1 VTEKAVSKG
10 RVLVTGAT
18 GFLGKFVVREL
29 KQAGYEVSETSKSLG
44 YDLRNEAEALMSVWL
59 ARPDTVVHL
68 ARTQANTPDTRGTAF
83 RDTLLMN
90 LNVAHATTMARA
102 KLVTV
107 AHPSINSGVSML
119 NGEASGQI
127 TLGALL
133 RHYEAQYGLESRSL
147 VFSELYGPFMR
158 PQEGFLDVLTLINTF
173 LLAKLRNQPTV
184 ILSGTG
190 EAKRQL
196 LCVTDAA
203 KAVLKACEKPMENG
217 YVFLAGKDML
227 KEHDLVDMVTKAC
240 QYEGMVEW
248 DGEDQSPFRP
258 PPLDAPK
265 ENELGIV
272 PQMSLEHGLATMV
285 AMRLETAGVKGGGAA

>member
-1 VTEKAVSKG
+1 MTEKAASKG

-18 GFLGKFVVREL
+18 GFFGKFVVREL
-29 KQAGYEVSETSKSLG
+29 KQAGYDVAETSKSLG
-44 YDLRNEAEALMSVWL
+44 YDLRNESEALTSVWL
-59 ARPDTVVHL
+59 SRPDIVVHL

-83 RDTLLMN
+83 RDTLLMD
-90 LNVAHATTMARA
+90 LNVVHATTMARA

-107 AHPSINSGVSML
+107 AHPSINSGLVML
-119 NGEASGQI
+119 NGEASGQV
-127 TLGALL
+127 TLAALL
-133 RHYEAQYGLESRSL
+133 KHYEAQYGLEGRSL
-147 VFSELYGPFMR
+147 MFSELYGPFMR

-173 LLAKLRNQPTV
+173 LLAKLRNEPAV

-190 EAKRQL
+190 NAKRQL

-203 KAVLKACEKPMENG
+203 KAILKACEKPTGGG
-217 YVFLAGKDML
+217 YVVMVGKDVL
-227 KEHDLVDMVTKAC
+227 DEHTLVDMVVKAC
-240 QYEGMVEW
+240 QYEGHVEW

-258 PPLDAPK
+258 PVLDAPK

-272 PQMSLEHGLATMV
+272 PQMSLEAGLATMV